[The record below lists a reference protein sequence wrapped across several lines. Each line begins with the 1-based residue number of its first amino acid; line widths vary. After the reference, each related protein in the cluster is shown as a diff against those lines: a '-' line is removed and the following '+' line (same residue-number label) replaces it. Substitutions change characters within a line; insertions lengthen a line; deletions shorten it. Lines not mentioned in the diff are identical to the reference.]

1 MSGFSFGNS
10 QEVVQSVYLQAGIHD
25 FLVKEIYYQPTG
37 DSVRGRTKKDGSL
50 IYYNKPVAIINAT
63 VLKTHAGG
71 KSENAEAF
79 IAVYPPDM
87 KNDGKDEN
95 RLNRL
100 FHILVNVAS
109 SAKKESVRDWLKKTP
124 FASFQ
129 DMITKFGAAAKGK
142 KVRYKLIANDEGKNA
157 NLPSYFSGFAECED
171 IPFSETTLKWDDA
184 KEGNRKQG
192 EVESVATATA
202 NVSPEFDFSDGTAS
216 TPIVDAGLDF
226 GSEDEAPF

>member
-1 MSGFSFGNS
+1 MSGFSFGS
-10 QEVVQSVYLQAGIHD
+10 SEEIVQSVYLQAGIHD
-25 FLVKEIYYQPTG
+25 FLVKEIYYQPVG

-50 IYYNKPVAIINAT
+50 IYYNKPVAIIHAT
-63 VLKTHAGG
+63 VLRTHAGG

-79 IAVYPPDM
+79 IAVYPPDQ

-95 RLNRL
+95 RINRL
-100 FHILVNVAS
+100 FHILVNIAS
-109 SAKKESVRDWLKKTP
+109 SAKKDGVRDWLKKTQ
-124 FASFQ
+124 FSSFQ

-192 EVESVATATA
+192 EVESTAPTTSA
-202 NVSPEFDFSDGTAS
+202 PSPEFDFSGGAAS
-216 TPIVDAGLDF
+216 NPLDF
-226 GSEDEAPF
+226 GPSETEEAPF